1 MRNKNPVRLSGLLRA
16 RATWRKARPQIGD
29 RPGVFVLEFGSATGP
44 AVLNDGRELR
54 AVLTPAEL
62 ASVLDAI
69 PLLTLARDGDDT
81 RAFKRV
87 TALLRREA

>member
-1 MRNKNPVRLSGLLRA
+1 MRNKSPVRLSSLLRA
-16 RATWRKARPQIGD
+16 RATWHKARPQIGD
-29 RPGVFVLEFGSATGP
+29 RPGVFVLEFGSARGP

-69 PLLTLARDGDDT
+69 PLLTLAEDPDVI
-81 RAFKRV
+81 RAFKQV
-87 TALLRREA
+87 TALLRKET